1 MSLVPIGIRA
11 EALHVLVVG
20 AGALGTRR
28 ALSFLGAG
36 GSVTVVAPVIS
47 DELRSAA
54 DPKLRLVQTPFD
66 DEHLMGVDLVVAA
79 TGDQALNKRI
89 ASVCAGRH
97 LLCNRADDGDAGTFA
112 TMAVHRAGSVVIG
125 VSAGGVPGAAA
136 RIRDEIAARFDERYA
151 RAVHRLS
158 ALRRSLRA
166 SGEWGEVA
174 GSMVDDSFCKAVES
188 GALEERLER

>member
-1 MSLVPIGIRA
+1 VSLLPIGVRA

-20 AGALGTRR
+20 AGAIGTRK

-36 GSVTVVAPVIS
+36 ASVTVVAPQIS
-47 DELRSAA
+47 DDLRSTS
-54 DPKLRLVQTPFD
+54 DPRLRLVQAPFD
-66 DEHLMGVDLVVAA
+66 DDHLSGADLVVAA
-79 TGDQALNKRI
+79 TGDSALNQRV

-97 LLCNRADDGDAGTFA
+97 LLCNRADDGEEGTFA
-112 TMAVHRAGSVVIG
+112 TMAVHRAGTVVIG

-158 ALRRSLRA
+158 AMRRSLRE
-166 SGEWGEVA
+166 SGEWDQVA
-174 GSMVDDSFCKAVES
+174 GSLVDRSFCEAVES